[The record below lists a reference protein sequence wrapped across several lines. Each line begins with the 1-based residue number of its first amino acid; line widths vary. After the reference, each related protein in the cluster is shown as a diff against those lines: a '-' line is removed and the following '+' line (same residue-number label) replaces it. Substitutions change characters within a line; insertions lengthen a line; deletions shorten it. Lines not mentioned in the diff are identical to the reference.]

1 MSVWSRSLV
10 AAAVGVAL
18 VGVAGC
24 GPGGLSGDTSPE
36 TTSASPSKDTLASV
50 QPCQMLPPETLK
62 SFGLEVPGNPDDML
76 PWKPACN
83 YQGSPLDVTLI
94 KNTRQTVDSAEKKSV
109 WAKFDHLQVNG
120 RSGAAVIPKGATQ
133 SRTCAVM
140 FNAGEA
146 TIQVQASEIRLPDDI
161 DECQQALEI
170 AKEIEPNV
178 PDPA

>member
-18 VGVAGC
+18 VGVTGC

-62 SFGLEVPGNPDDML
+62 SFGLEVPGEPKDQL
-76 PWKPACN
+76 AWEPGCYFAGEP
-83 YQGSPLDVTLI
+83 VTAAMY
-94 KNTRQTVDSAEKKSV
+94 KNTKQTVSSAEKQPV
-109 WAKFDHLQVNG
+109 WAEFERIQVNN
-120 RSGAAVIPKGATQ
+120 RSGARAITQGATKAR
-133 SRTCAVM
+133 SCTVI
-140 FNAGEA
+140 FDAGQG
-146 TIQVQASEIRLPDDI
+146 TIQVTTTEPRLPDDI

-170 AKEIEPNV
+170 AKKIEPNV
-178 PDPA
+178 PEPA